1 MRGISSLPSLVLAGY
16 TSFGLALA
24 FPFVFSAM
32 IPTIWFFIDFFVFLF
47 FKVKTCDYMLPIIGL
62 IMQSQ

>member
-1 MRGISSLPSLVLAGY
+1 MRGIRSLSSLVLVGY
-16 TSFGLALA
+16 TSFGLTLA
-24 FPFVFSAM
+24 FPFVFHAM
-32 IPTIWFFIDFFVFLF
+32 IPTIWFFIEFFAFFF